1 MERTEFERIPPQ
13 DVLKMLAEQKALEI
27 EWVLT
32 VLQEETTGRKLF
44 SEQDITNVVDRL
56 LDRRQDH
63 IDELETWNE

>member
-63 IDELETWNE
+63 INELETWNE